1 MIGST
6 IVVVEDNLITA
17 KILQKI
23 LEGKGF
29 NAIIDVVTVSDALI
43 IIEEHNPIL
52 VLIDVN
58 LNGEKDGINLG
69 HFLLKKRTVPYIY
82 ISSFSDEYTLE
93 RIKETC
99 PHGFIAKPFK
109 KIDVLAAVLIAL
121 NNFKPIYSDNDLAT
135 NTEIDETPFIL
146 KKIVAYINDNIN
158 EKITISDLS
167 ARSRWKPQ
175 HFIKV
180 FTNFMG
186 VTPYQFILVK
196 KIEIAKKLIAETNV
210 NTHDIAFELG
220 FLSYSNFSKAF
231 KKSTGKTPSNY
242 RLNFGAGVI
251 D

>member
-1 MIGST
+1 MKPI

-17 KILQKI
+17 KVLKQI

-29 NAIIDVVTVSDALI
+29 HVIIDVVSVGDALN
-43 IIEEHNPIL
+43 IIEQHNPIL
-52 VLIDVN
+52 VLIDIN
-58 LNGEKDGINLG
+58 LTGEKDGINLG

-93 RIKETC
+93 RVKETC

-109 KIDVLAAVLIAL
+109 KIDVLAAVLIAI
-121 NNFKPIYSDNDLAT
+121 NNFKPLYSDNDLIR
-135 NTEIDETPFIL
+135 NTETDETPFIL

-167 ARSRWKPQ
+167 TRSRWKQQ

-180 FTNFMG
+180 FTNYMG
-186 VTPYQFILVK
+186 ITPYQFILVK
-196 KIEIAKKLIAETNV
+196 KIEKAKKLITETNV

-242 RLNFGAGVI
+242 RFNFGVGI
-251 D
+251 ND